1 MAFVVGVS
9 VGRAGEPSAI
19 AVLEVTPT
27 VREEEYWVDV
37 VSPAVIGVEFY
48 EARRTRFVETAP
60 CSFAVRHL
68 ERFAA
73 GASYTAMAE
82 RAADV
87 VGRLSAS
94 DVLTVLDV
102 TGVGRPVLALFH
114 RHGLDPFPV
123 TVMAG
128 GRPTLAHGEYTIPKG
143 DLISLLQIA
152 LHDERLKIAGALP
165 DAGTLRAELVNF
177 RPTVTATADSEAWRD
192 GAHDDMVFAV
202 AVAAF
207 VAEDLYSRTPP
218 APTVEFED
226 EYGW

>member
-1 MAFVVGVS
+1 MAFAVGVS

-19 AVLEVTPT
+19 AVLEVTPM

-37 VSPAVIGVEFY
+37 VSPAEIGVEFY

-73 GASYTAMAE
+73 GASYTAIAG
-82 RAADV
+82 ATADV
-87 VGRLSAS
+87 VRRLPGA
-94 DVLTVLDV
+94 DALVVTDV
-102 TGVGRPVLALFH
+102 TGVGRPVVVLFARHELA
-114 RHGLDPFPV
+114 PVPV

-128 GRPTLAHGEYTIPKG
+128 GRPTLVHGEYLIPKS

-152 LHDERLKIAGALP
+152 LHDRRLKIASGLP

-177 RPTVTATADSEAWRD
+177 RPTATGPADTEAWRE

-202 AVAAF
+202 AVAVF
-207 VAEDLYSRTPP
+207 VAEDKYSRVPPPP
-218 APTVEFED
+218 AVEFED